1 MKFEKDGIV
10 YEFKLANYG
19 QKREVNETPE
29 EKEIFDIIKDV
40 LNNAGY
46 DTSGMELVR
55 KSDNY
60 VTSLFLDW
68 DLARFKFTQ
77 KAKWIRIPYYHIGSD
92 KFVLDAP
99 ETVRD
104 FADILKEAADHSI
117 KWRGNIREDEQNK

>member
-10 YEFKLANYG
+10 YEIKVANYG
-19 QKREVNETPE
+19 QRREVNETPE
-29 EKEIFDIIKDV
+29 EKEIFEIIKDV

-60 VTSLFLDW
+60 VTALFLDW

-77 KAKWIRIPYYHIGSD
+77 KAKWIRIPYLPKGKD
-92 KFVLDAP
+92 KFSLDAP

-104 FADILKEAADHSI
+104 FADILKGAADHSI
-117 KWRGNIREDEQNK
+117 KWRENIRDDEQNK